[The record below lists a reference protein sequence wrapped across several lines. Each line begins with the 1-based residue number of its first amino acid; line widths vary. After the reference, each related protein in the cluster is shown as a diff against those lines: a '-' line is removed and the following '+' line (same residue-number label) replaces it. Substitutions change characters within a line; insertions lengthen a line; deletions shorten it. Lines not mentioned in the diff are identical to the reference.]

1 MLTPSRRCSADAEV
15 RHHHGR
21 VTMRGSTSEGSPSAE
36 DGGDTRR
43 NVVVG
48 ALAFV
53 ALGYFSK
60 TRLIDGGMDVFSP
73 PAGSLR
79 GRTIVI
85 TGGNTGLGFESAVRL
100 AKAGATTVITARTDE
115 KGVKAVEQIKSASGS
130 SDVHYVQLDLADL
143 ASISSFAGKYEAQP
157 FGAKIDVLMNNAGVM
172 AIPQRQET
180 KDGFEQQ
187 FGINHL
193 GHFALVGTV
202 LPLLKKS
209 DFARVISVS
218 STASLPATR
227 ELMEGDIMAPE
238 KYTQWGA
245 YVQSKFANVIFAKEL
260 DRRFKAAGV
269 NATAVSLHPGAVDTD
284 LGRWLVGNNDDPQIT
299 KNIKESNPFLKSLES
314 VTRPVDL
321 GANTQVYL
329 AAGADGGY
337 DKSGG
342 LYFDNMAPA
351 EEPALASD
359 EALAKKI
366 WQDSERLTGV
376 KVSV

>member
-1 MLTPSRRCSADAEV
+1 MLEAR
-15 RHHHGR
+15 
-21 VTMRGSTSEGSPSAE
+21 EGTWWSVPLQWSPF
-36 DGGDTRR
+36 G
-43 NVVVG
+43 
-48 ALAFV
+48 LFC
-53 ALGYFSK
+53 K

-79 GRTIVI
+79 GRTVVI

-100 AKAGATTVITARTDE
+100 ARAGATVVITARTAE
-115 KGVKAVEQIKSASGS
+115 KGVKAVEQIKLASGS
-130 SDVHYVQLDLADL
+130 SDVHQVQLDLADL
-143 ASISSFAGKYEAQP
+143 ANIKSFPGRYEALP
-157 FGAKIDVLMNNAGVM
+157 VGTKIDVLMNNAGVM

-180 KDGFEQQ
+180 KNGFEQQ

-193 GHFALVGTV
+193 GHFALVSSV

-209 DFARVISVS
+209 EYARVINVS

-238 KYTQWGA
+238 NYTQWGA

-284 LGRWLVGNNDDPQIT
+284 LGRWMVGNSDDPRIT
-299 KNIKESNPFLKSLES
+299 KSIQESNPVLKALTS

-351 EEPALASD
+351 EGNSLAND
-359 EALAKKI
+359 EALAQKI
-366 WQDSERLTGV
+366 WLDSERLTGV
-376 KVSV
+376 KIDL